1 MSELIDTRQ
10 NERNFR
16 RQLLA
21 TVSALALTG
30 FISAHD
36 AKADDNADRPI
47 VWIELGGQ
55 LERIE
60 DGQQAFAPPFFSP
73 SPPDVLAPMVDV
85 QKLPSHSFGENGKIT
100 FEPTGSNWLVSASI
114 RYGRAGSTR
123 HQHYETARQTV
134 QPTELGNPIFGVRN
148 NVFGDGQGDTRESHL
163 VADFQAGKDVG
174 LGLFGSRGNSVVS
187 AGVRFA
193 QFTSGSNATLHARPT
208 YVTSAAKYRPG
219 KYIGHHRHFHTYT
232 AIIQSRRST
241 HAIGPT
247 VSWDASQ
254 PVVGDSASMS
264 VAFDWGI
271 NAAILF
277 GRQRAQTHHQTAGF
291 YLKGPL
297 VGASIQHSTYVNPP
311 VDHSRVRTVTI
322 PNAGGFA
329 GITFRYADAKVS
341 FGYRGDFFF
350 HAMDTG
356 WDTQKSS
363 TVGFYGPFAS
373 VSIGLGG

>member
-21 TVSALALTG
+21 TVSTLALTG

-55 LERIE
+55 LDRID
-60 DGQQAFAPPFFSP
+60 DGQQAFAPPFFAAAATP
-73 SPPDVLAPMVDV
+73 AILAPMIDA
-85 QKLPSHSFGENGKIT
+85 QKQPPHSIGEYGKIS

-114 RYGRAGSTR
+114 RYGHASSVK
-123 HQHYETARQTV
+123 HLHYETARPNI
-134 QPTELGNPIFGVRN
+134 PTTFNGHPLPAITQYEL
-148 NVFGDGQGDTRESHL
+148 GDGQGTTRESHL

-174 LGLFGSRGNSVVS
+174 LGLFGAKGTSVFS

-193 QFTSGSNATLHARPT
+193 QFTSGSQVTLHAVPT
-208 YVTSAAKYRPG
+208 YVSAVTGPPG
-219 KYIGHHRHFHTYT
+219 KYRRYHHFHSYT
-232 AIIQSRRST
+232 AIIRSERST
-241 HAIGPT
+241 NAIGPSL
-247 VSWDASQ
+247 SWDASQ
-254 PVVGDSASMS
+254 PVMGDSASMTVS
-264 VAFDWGI
+264 FDWGI

-277 GRQRAQTHHQTAGF
+277 GRQRAQTHHQTAGYYF
-291 YLKGPL
+291 E
-297 VGASIQHSTYVNPP
+297 GAVADNPKHYTVYVNPP
-311 VDHSRVRTVTI
+311 VDHSRVRMVTI

-329 GITFRYADAKVS
+329 GVSFRYASAKVS

-350 HAMDTG
+350 NAMDTG
-356 WDTQKSS
+356 WDTAKSS